1 MRKFKLPGDEKK
13 VFRETIKEPQ
23 KVLFDEKE
31 MKLRSNENVK
41 IENTIKTKE
50 MDFEEEN
57 GKVPKKK
64 LSKKKKLNKKR
75 LIFHKMH
82 FPSKK

>member
-1 MRKFKLPGDEKK
+1 M
-13 VFRETIKEPQ
+13 FRETIKEPQ

-57 GKVPKKK
+57 GKVPKK
-64 LSKKKKLNKKR
+64 S
-75 LIFHKMH
+75 
-82 FPSKK
+82 